1 MLPAS
6 GRSSFRII
14 NGKVF
19 FFWLGYSPEYNPSM
33 SAPKG
38 VDAIVEIANH
48 SLFLQEWERHI
59 AQTAQSGFFY
69 YPLSEKAKQ
78 LGLDSE
84 ADVHKAGLDFDYSTL
99 DNELWVVVFTPYDR
113 TKNKEASYYAHFP
126 LGTPLGVI
134 WEKVLVVIHEH
145 VEFMMGRAPFKLGKS
160 KQPVH
165 VRFRKEDLQ
174 P

>member
-14 NGKVF
+14 NGKAF
-19 FFWLGYSPEYNPSM
+19 FFWLGYWPEYNASM
-33 SAPKG
+33 SAPCG
-38 VDAIVEIANH
+38 VDATVEIANLP
-48 SLFLQEWERHI
+48 LFLQEWERHI
-59 AQTAQSGFFY
+59 AKPAQSGYFY

-99 DNELWVVVFTPYDR
+99 DHELWVVVFTPYDR

-134 WEKVLVVIHEH
+134 WGKVLAMVDEH
-145 VEFMMGRAPFKLGKS
+145 VEFMMGRAPFKQGKS
-160 KQPVH
+160 RKSVH
-165 VRFRKEDLQ
+165 LRFSKEDLKA
-174 P
+174 